1 MVGENNLIPVM
12 AAISGI
18 FYRKPAPDHPPYV
31 EVGTTVKKGQTL
43 CLLETM
49 KVFTKVKTPMDGE
62 VVEILPEDE
71 TTVGKNQVLF
81 RLKTIN

>member
-18 FYRKPAPDHPPYV
+18 FYRKPAPDQPPYV

-49 KVFTKVKTPMDGE
+49 KLFTKVKAPMDGE